1 MDHQRGINTLRSQHP
16 PGCHSASPR
25 SWLAEPMTG
34 GKRQDISFDPCGRTC
49 MGLCDHKGR
58 GGEGASFPAGRSGA
72 FAPSDA
78 GAS

>member
-1 MDHQRGINTLRSQHP
+1 M
-16 PGCHSASPR
+16 A
-25 SWLAEPMTG
+25 
-34 GKRQDISFDPCGRTC
+34 GKRRDISFDPCGRTW